1 MYTTSPGLNPKG
13 SEVSN
18 SKAKYIYLSLFTPIM
33 FLLDASLQ
41 IVGLA
46 LRRLKFLLNAM
57 GAGRWAGTNTGIT

>member
-1 MYTTSPGLNPKG
+1 MYTTSPGLNPEG

-18 SKAKYIYLSLFTPIM
+18 SKAEYIYLSLFTPIM
-33 FLLDASLQ
+33 FLLDTSLK

-46 LRRLKFLLNAM
+46 LRLKFLLNVT